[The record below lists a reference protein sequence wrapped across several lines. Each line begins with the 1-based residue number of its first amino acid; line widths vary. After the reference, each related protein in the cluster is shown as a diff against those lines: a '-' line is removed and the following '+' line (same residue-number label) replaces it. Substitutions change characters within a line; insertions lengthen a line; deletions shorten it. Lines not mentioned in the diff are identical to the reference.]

1 MGYPGGYE
9 QLAFC
14 APRIWNQGKA
24 RRGNRMTTATFCA
37 PRIWNQGKAWII
49 TEVGQAEFCAPRIWN
64 QGKAT
69 EHRPL
74 QLEAFC
80 APRIWNQGKA
90 AGVAHEV
97 RRAFCAPRIWNQG
110 KAGRCLITLIRIFC
124 APRIWNQGK
133 TGSQIGDWRSQFRV
147 LVFGIKAKRDLRLE
161 IGDLNF
167 APPYLESRQN
177 GISDW
182 RLEISISRPRIW
194 NQGKTGSQ
202 IGDWRSQFCATVF
215 GVKAKRD
222 FRLEI
227 GDLNFVPP

>member
-1 MGYPGGYE
+1 
-9 QLAFC
+9 
-14 APRIWNQGKA
+14 
-24 RRGNRMTTATFCA
+24 MTTATFCA

-133 TGSQIGDWRSQFRV
+133 AGSQIGDWRSQFRAP
-147 LVFGIKAKRDLRLE
+147 VFGIKAKRDLRLE
-161 IGDLNF
+161 IGDLNS
-167 APPYLESRQN
+167 APPYLESRPS

-182 RLEISISRPRIW
+182 RLEISILCPRSW
-194 NQGKTGSQ
+194 NRGCLQPSAFALVGRVNSSA
-202 IGDWRSQFCATVF
+202 W
-215 GVKAKRD
+215 
-222 FRLEI
+222 
-227 GDLNFVPP
+227 

>member
-110 KAGRCLITLIRIFC
+110 KAG
-124 APRIWNQGK
+124 
-133 TGSQIGDWRSQFRV
+133 SQIGDWRSQFCAP
-147 LVFGIKAKRDLRLE
+147 VFGVKARRDLRLE

-182 RLEISISRPRIW
+182 RLEISILRHRIW
-194 NQGKTGSQ
+194 SQGQAGFQ
-202 IGDWRSQFCATVF
+202 IGDWRSQFCAPVVGIEVAF
-215 GVKAKRD
+215 SLQHLPSSAG
-222 FRLEI
+222 
-227 GDLNFVPP
+227 

>member
-9 QLAFC
+9 QL
-14 APRIWNQGKA
+14 
-24 RRGNRMTTATFCA
+24 
-37 PRIWNQGKAWII
+37 
-49 TEVGQAEFCAPRIWN
+49 
-64 QGKAT
+64 
-69 EHRPL
+69 
-74 QLEAFC
+74 AFC

-133 TGSQIGDWRSQFRV
+133 AGSQIGDWRSQFCAP
-147 LVFGIKAKRDLRLE
+147 VFGVKARRDLRLE

-194 NQGKTGSQ
+194 NQGEAGSQ
-202 IGDWRSQFCATVF
+202 IGDWRSQFRAPVF
-215 GVKAKRD
+215 GIKAKRD
-222 FRLEI
+222 LRLEI
-227 GDLNFVPP
+227 GDLNSAPPYLESRPSGISDWRLEISILCPRSWNRGCLQPSAFALVGRVNSSAW